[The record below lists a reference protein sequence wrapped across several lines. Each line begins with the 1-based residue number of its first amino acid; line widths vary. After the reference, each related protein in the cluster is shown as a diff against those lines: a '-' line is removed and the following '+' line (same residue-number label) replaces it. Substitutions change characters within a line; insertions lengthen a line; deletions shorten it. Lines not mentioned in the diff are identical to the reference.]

1 MNQPQAGTPFLVKRA
16 NKLLEEAQKL
26 QREGK
31 LDKAIEVYMLS
42 LSVQPSAEA
51 HTLLGWA
58 YSFKNRFEE
67 AIKECEKAIQLDRE
81 YGNPY
86 NDIGC
91 YLISLGKL
99 NEAMGWLEKA
109 KVAPKYNSPHFPHMN
124 LGRIYTAT
132 GKVEDAIREFETALE
147 LAPGN
152 SNCVAELMKLRGLI
166 H

>member
-1 MNQPQAGTPFLVKRA
+1 M
-16 NKLLEEAQKL
+16 LEEAQKF
-26 QREGK
+26 QRDGNI
-31 LDKAIEVYMLS
+31 DKAIELYKLS
-42 LSVQPSAEA
+42 LSIQPSAEA

-58 YSFKNRFEE
+58 YSFKNLHQE
-67 AIKECEKAIQLDRE
+67 AIAECHKAIALDQD

-99 NEAMGWLEKA
+99 SEAMGWLEKA
-109 KVAPKYNSPHFPHMN
+109 KVAPKYNSPHFPFMN

-132 GKVEDAIREFETALE
+132 GRIEDAIREFEMALE